1 MGPLGGSRARHDA
14 KDLFRA
20 CTFPGPKGMSMQLPF
35 QKASGVTRAGQQCLR
50 RPRRGPGGTN
60 RADAAGGPRREPGG
74 GGGGGNLLRG
84 YFSQSF
90 SISDVCRPGRRWERA
105 QKSEARAVPWGLLA
119 PRLWPRARAAWAS
132 VPLLGRRGVTASWTV
147 PPGLPR
153 LFRSTQSF
161 TPWPPGVGRVGRKGF
176 LSLLRK

>member
-1 MGPLGGSRARHDA
+1 MAPAPAMTLRTSLGRVRFQAPRACRRGSLSRRLRGSPGQDSNGSGDHGEVPVGHTGLMRPVGHGGSLA
-14 KDLFRA
+14 
-20 CTFPGPKGMSMQLPF
+20 
-35 QKASGVTRAGQQCLR
+35 GV
-50 RPRRGPGGTN
+50 
-60 RADAAGGPRREPGG
+60 
-74 GGGGGNLLRG
+74 GGNLLRR

-90 SISDVCRPGRRWERA
+90 SISGVCRPGRRWERA
-105 QKSEARAVPWGLLA
+105 QKSEARAVPWGLPA

-132 VPLLGRRGVTASWTV
+132 VALLGRRGVTASWTV

-161 TPWPPGVGRVGRKGF
+161 TPRPPGVGRVRRKGF